1 MYSMVNKNR
10 VMKVFFFIYLV
21 NYDINDLFRLANS

>member
-1 MYSMVNKNR
+1 MYSMVNKNKI
-10 VMKVFFFIYLV
+10 MKVFFIYLV

>member
-1 MYSMVNKNR
+1 MYSMVNKNKI
-10 VMKVFFFIYLV
+10 MKVLFIYLV